1 MPIYEYECKDCKHQ
15 FEVLTTQAQ
24 QTENVKC
31 PKCKS
36 TDVVKNMSASSI
48 RIGSSAPS
56 SLGSASS
63 GCSSTS
69 GFS

>member
-15 FEVLTTQAQ
+15 FEVLTTQSQ

-31 PKCKS
+31 PQCQS
-36 TDVVKNMSASSI
+36 TDVVKKMSASSV

-56 SLGSASS
+56 SLGSASP